1 MSTATDNSTMD
12 TNKRSE
18 KDDARLK
25 KCKSN
30 QFSQDS
36 NNPSSKGQAPSEDIG
51 TKYFDCKFLRS
62 HTFNQ
67 IRNNIFVKISRI
79 FSYSLKLD

>member
-18 KDDARLK
+18 KDEARLK

-30 QFSQDS
+30 QFSQES
-36 NNPSSKGQAPSEDIG
+36 HNSSSKGQAPSEDIG
-51 TKYFDCKFLRS
+51 TKYFDCKFLS
-62 HTFNQ
+62 FHIFYQ
-67 IRNNIFVKISRI
+67 IRNNL
-79 FSYSLKLD
+79 YSN